1 MAAEH
6 AYHLS
11 ISLNILKHLGIN
23 LYSNVPAVLS
33 EVVANAWDADAENV
47 NIDIN
52 SREGIITITDDGVA
66 MTEKEINNKY
76 LRVGYPKRDSDPLET
91 PKHHRHVMGRKGIGK
106 LALFSIA
113 KKIEIMTVKR
123 DDAGNVIE
131 KNGFIMDSDKI
142 EEKIKQENNVT
153 EMTLVNYTPEPIP
166 IASITITQGTR
177 ILLRDLKK
185 EVDSTAPFLRK
196 RLARRFSMLGLD
208 GNFTVSI
215 DGKPITLEDREF
227 FSKLQYLWY
236 LGDESANY
244 VKLCPNLESSEKIE
258 NNLVNDNP
266 KFKITGWI
274 GTFNEHKDVEDGNNA
289 ITILAWDKVIHEDIL
304 KEIKVGGLFSK
315 YLIGEIHANFVDSDA
330 DPDIATSDR
339 QSIKEDEE
347 RFIALKTYVQQNILD
362 LIKKRWEPLRIL
374 GATKTALKNPK
385 IKEWFNGLGTDNK
398 KYAQKLF
405 AKIEMIPTADPQ
417 IKREL
422 YKQSIVAFQTLAVK
436 ENLSALESIKTPEQF
451 ETMCE
456 ILSSMDYLE
465 AIHYYNIVSGRL
477 EVLDK
482 FVELVPKERES
493 VIRDYLFAHLWLLD
507 PSWERATTDA
517 HVEER
522 VTKAFDA
529 INAGL
534 SEEERKGRIDIRYK
548 SSAGE
553 HIIIEL
559 KKYDVSVKATDLAG
573 QVQKYKSALE
583 KCLQTSL
590 GYIPPI
596 EIVCVLGG
604 EPLPSD
610 RKDENKR
617 ILAQVGAR
625 AITYDFLIND
635 SRKKYMSYLEKRAE
649 IKKFNELL
657 DGITSDI
664 SE

>member
-1 MAAEH
+1 MVETQS
-6 AYHLS
+6 YRLT

-47 NIDIN
+47 TIEIKPT
-52 SREGIITITDDGVA
+52 EGTITITDDGVG
-66 MTEKEINNKY
+66 MTKNEINTKY
-76 LRVGYPKRDSDPLET
+76 LRVGYPKRAADPIKT
-91 PKHHRHVMGRKGIGK
+91 PKHDRHVMGRKGIGK

-113 KKIEIMTVKR
+113 KKIEIMTVKC
-123 DDAGNVIE
+123 DASGKVIE

-142 EEKIKQENNVT
+142 EEKIKQENKT
-153 EMTLVNYTPEPIP
+153 EMALVDYTPESLP
-166 IASITITQGTR
+166 IADINITKGTR

-185 EVDSTAPFLRK
+185 EVDSTAAFLRK
-196 RLARRFSMLGLD
+196 RLARRFSMLGVD

-227 FSKLQYLWY
+227 FGKLQYLWY
-236 LGDESANY
+236 LGDESAKY
-244 VKLCPNLESSEKIE
+244 AALCPNLDSSEKIE

-266 KFKITGWI
+266 KFKVTGWI
-274 GTFNEHKDVEDGNNA
+274 GTFNEHKDVDDYNNA
-289 ITILAWDKVIHEDIL
+289 ITILAWDKVIHDDIL

-315 YLIGEIHANFVDSDA
+315 YLIGEIHADFVDSDA

-347 RFIALKTYVQQNILD
+347 RFIELKAYVQQKILD
-362 LIKKRWEPLRIL
+362 LIKTRWEPLRTE

-385 IKEWFNGLGTDNK
+385 IKEWFNGLGADNK
-398 KYAQKLF
+398 KYAKRLF
-405 AKIEMIPTADPQ
+405 QKIETIQTADPQ

-436 ENLSALESIKTPEQF
+436 DNLSALESIKTPEQF

-534 SEEERKGRIDIRYK
+534 SEEERNGRIDIRYK

-657 DGITSDI
+657 DGIASDI